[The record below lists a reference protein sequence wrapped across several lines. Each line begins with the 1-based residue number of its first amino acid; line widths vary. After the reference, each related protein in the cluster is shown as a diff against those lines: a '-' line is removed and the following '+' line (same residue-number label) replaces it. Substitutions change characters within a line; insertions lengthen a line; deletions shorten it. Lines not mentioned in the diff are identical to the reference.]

1 MRRKLTVCCFVL
13 VMLFALTT
21 ISMASPKVFLTDG
34 LGTTSGG
41 IFNVYEDAVLPPYT
55 FLFQSF
61 CLELNEGISMGTPY
75 TYSINTAAVNGGN
88 GGGSPD
94 PLDAKTAYL
103 YYSFITGTLADF
115 SISNVT
121 DVDALQ
127 YAIWYIENE
136 IAALPLGKATAYYDA
151 AVSAGWTDLNG
162 VRVFNL
168 YDGQINKQSLITYVA
183 EPMSLILFGLGL
195 LGLGITRK
203 IKK

>member
-1 MRRKLTVCCFVL
+1 MKRKLLACFFAL
-13 VMLFALTT
+13 FMLFALTT
-21 ISMASPKVFLTDG
+21 VSMANPKVFLTEG
-34 LGTTSGG
+34 PGTTIGG
-41 IFNVYEDAVLPPYT
+41 IFNVYEDAVVPPYT

-75 TYSINTAAVNGGN
+75 TYSIDTAAVAGGY

-115 SISNVT
+115 SIANVA
-121 DVDALQ
+121 DVDGLQ

-136 IAALPLGKATAYYDA
+136 INALPVGKATTYYDA
-151 AVSAGWTDLNG
+151 AVAAGWTDING

-168 YDGQINKQSLITYVA
+168 YDGQINKQSLLIYVP
-183 EPMSLILFGLGL
+183 EPLSLILFGLGL
-195 LGLGITRK
+195 LGLGITRR